1 MGSMEKN
8 NHSQADIQNLQHEA
22 QHADPKSTPAIKS
35 SDTLLVLHN
44 SSKIIGIVQDFNPD
58 GTILHTPP
66 YQKTSE
72 QILRIEQNEN
82 AFKEFYT
89 DFYHQLKKPED
100 YSFFKVTE
108 YEAHQTATD
117 LQQYVNESSYEDLM
131 LLKEYEVSIDSVEAH
146 QTNYLS
152 NQSNQSNHN
161 TQNTHNNQQSLS
173 IENSKAFRFRSQR
186 YLYSPEQINWDI
198 ICKTGLSM
206 EMLENMNALEPLL
219 KGYKTPMLLPINI
232 ENSSSVLTTDARI
245 ALRVGNAGHL
255 EIRFFPV
262 KPEPDYTKPYLGH
275 TFSKE
280 DQINLQETGNMG
292 RVVDLIH
299 PITNEIQPSLI
310 SRDRLTNDLIPLST
324 QYIRIPL
331 TIKGVTLDQ
340 NQKNTLK
347 EGKPLYLENMISKR
361 GTLFN
366 ATVQFNA
373 DRQYVEF
380 LFSKNIRTLQSKTV
394 KGHNLNH
401 QESEIPITFRDKKL
415 FPWQIEKLK
424 KGEPAYINGLTDK
437 NGKTYRGYISYDNN
451 IGKFEFSFKNP
462 LKEQERINKP
472 FNKSKGR
479 KM

>member
-1 MGSMEKN
+1 M
-8 NHSQADIQNLQHEA
+8 
-22 QHADPKSTPAIKS
+22 
-35 SDTLLVLHN
+35 
-44 SSKIIGIVQDFNPD
+44 
-58 GTILHTPP
+58 
-66 YQKTSE
+66 
-72 QILRIEQNEN
+72 
-82 AFKEFYT
+82 
-89 DFYHQLKKPED
+89 
-100 YSFFKVTE
+100 
-108 YEAHQTATD
+108 
-117 LQQYVNESSYEDLM
+117 
-131 LLKEYEVSIDSVEAH
+131 SIDSVEAH
-146 QTNYLS
+146 YSNYLDIQRNQNSQNSKS
-152 NQSNQSNHN
+152 NQNDHHSFS
-161 TQNTHNNQQSLS
+161 S
-173 IENSKAFRFRSQR
+173 ENKPAFHFRSQR
-186 YLYSPEQINWDI
+186 YLYDPKQINWDI
-198 ICKTGLSM
+198 ICKTGLSR

-280 DQINLQETGNMG
+280 DRINLQETGNMG

-394 KGHNLNH
+394 KGYNLNH
-401 QESEIPITFRDKKL
+401 PELGIPITFRDKRL
-415 FPWQIEKLK
+415 FSWQIEKLK
-424 KGEPAYINGLTDK
+424 KGEPTYINGLTDK
-437 NGKTYRGYISYDNN
+437 NGKKYQGYITYDKN
-451 IGKFEFSFKNP
+451 IGKFQFSFKNP
-462 LKEQERINKP
+462 VKEQARINK
-472 FNKSKGR
+472 F
-479 KM
+479 